1 MLTNKTIENMLN
13 HRTIRK
19 WRNKEIPEEIIETLS
34 EVAMRTSTSEGMQL
48 ASIIKVKDKEKREKL
63 REVST
68 QKYLVDA
75 PELWIFVADGYRNHR
90 IFSEQSSERN
100 YTNDADK
107 FFQSFTD
114 AALMAQN
121 VAIAA
126 ESLGLGIVFFGSILN
141 DPEKT
146 INILELPERTMPVVG
161 LGIGYPDQKPQLK
174 PRMNKKYRIFTDK
187 YKKFDNYREQL
198 KDYDLEMAKYYDLRN
213 DKKPL
218 DKFTEQVYDKY
229 KNQRIKRSKIIRIAE
244 KQGYEF

>member
-1 MLTNKTIENMLN
+1 
-13 HRTIRK
+13 
-19 WRNKEIPEEIIETLS
+19 
-34 EVAMRTSTSEGMQL
+34 
-48 ASIIKVKDKEKREKL
+48 
-63 REVST
+63 
-68 QKYLVDA
+68 
-75 PELWIFVADGYRNHR
+75 
-90 IFSEQSSERN
+90 
-100 YTNDADK
+100 
-107 FFQSFTD
+107 
-114 AALMAQN
+114 MAQN
-121 VAIAA
+121 VATAA

-161 LGIGYPDQKPQLK
+161 LGMGYPDQQPQLK

-187 YKKFDNYREQL
+187 YKKFDDYREEL

-229 KNQRIKRSKIIRIAE
+229 KNQRIKRSKILRIAE